1 MFGSAVW
8 MTVESEKS
16 GHLRISDEHNVATVS
31 AGTTVRPSQRL
42 EFFAANGGTAV
53 STISGTQVQRDVVNE
68 CGHVPLLQEVERNF
82 LGEKQKGEPELAP
95 LQVNRRC

>member
-8 MTVESEKS
+8 MTVESEK
-16 GHLRISDEHNVATVS
+16 GGYLRISDKHDVAAVS
-31 AGTTVRPSQRL
+31 AGTTVRTSQRL
-42 EFFAANGGTAV
+42 EFFTADGGTAV

-95 LQVNRRC
+95 LQVNRWC